1 MTRQQKLLTSAQASD
16 LARAIAREFNINM
29 TIAEA
34 DRDWIPTAIAASHTD
49 GSVTLHIPS
58 RVRLDSLIFEATLY
72 VGPLPPK
79 YRHWQRTANGR
90 PRSEIMIRRQCQKR
104 ARGWITARTAFSL
117 EQLAQTRA
125 GRYFARDY
133 RAESL
138 DRRAFD
144 HAEFFRWPMR
154 PFRPAGIVVHVYAD
168 DYTLCEELAARHGLI
183 FEPLPISW
191 YYPGG
196 TGAGVYTRAET
207 PIARCA

>member
-1 MTRQQKLLTSAQASD
+1 MNASGLVELHRTMREAQRNYDRNVASAAARGEYIE
-16 LARAIAREFNINM
+16 ARARWNAEKLAARAQF
-29 TIAEA
+29 A
-34 DRDWIPTAIAASHTD
+34 
-49 GSVTLHIPS
+49 G
-58 RVRLDSLIFEATLY
+58 
-72 VGPLPPK
+72 
-79 YRHWQRTANGR
+79 
-90 PRSEIMIRRQCQKR
+90 

-117 EQLAQTRA
+117 EQLARTRA

-154 PFRPAGIVVHVYAD
+154 PFRPAGIVVHVYVD
-168 DYTLCEELAARHGLI
+168 SFTLCEELAARHGLM
-183 FEPLPISW
+183 FEPLPVSW

-196 TGAGVYTRAET
+196 AGGGVYYRAET